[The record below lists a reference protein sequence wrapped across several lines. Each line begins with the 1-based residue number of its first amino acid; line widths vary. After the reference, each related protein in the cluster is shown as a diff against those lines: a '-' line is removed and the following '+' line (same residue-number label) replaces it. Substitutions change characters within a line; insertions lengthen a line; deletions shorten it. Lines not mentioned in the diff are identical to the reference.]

1 MKVAVVTG
9 GGRGLGRAFAQ
20 ALAAAGYAVA
30 VMARTKAELAE
41 TVALIE
47 WSGGKASAFPG
58 DVTDAAAVD
67 RAFTDIE
74 RSLGPVHLLVNNAG
88 VVGPLGP
95 FTQSDVG
102 AWWRTLEVNLHGQ
115 ILCAHRALPGMI
127 ARRRGRIV
135 NIASGGGATML
146 PYFSA
151 YVTSKTAALI
161 EDVTEPRQPGP
172 ALERPAA
179 LLVALAFGKADVL
192 SGRYMYPPDDLDRL
206 IEEAR
211 EIEAR
216 KLYSLQVQRL

>member
-1 MKVAVVTG
+1 M
-9 GGRGLGRAFAQ
+9 
-20 ALAAAGYAVA
+20 
-30 VMARTKAELAE
+30 
-41 TVALIE
+41 
-47 WSGGKASAFPG
+47 
-58 DVTDAAAVD
+58 
-67 RAFTDIE
+67 
-74 RSLGPVHLLVNNAG
+74 
-88 VVGPLGP
+88 
-95 FTQSDVG
+95 
-102 AWWRTLEVNLHGQ
+102 NLQGQ
-115 ILCAHRALPGMI
+115 ILCAHRVLPAMI
-127 ARRRGRIV
+127 ARRCGRII

-206 IEEAR
+206 IGEAR

-216 KLYSLQVQRL
+216 KLYSLQIQRL